1 LQLGIVEARCRTA
14 ITQQLACVLAVLT
27 PFSPVLV
34 ALGNARA
41 QFVAVQPCHAADPGE
56 QTPVEAAITQDAARF
71 VQPVA
76 QLRVAQCR
84 SRASIVQQP
93 ARSRL
98 HPCVSCRWLLRLLGL
113 LAALTL
119 GNSCLNGVLHL
130 TLQIAAKAVLLHLVA
145 ALPDDVCQLAVIQLA
160 HIAGRA
166 QILPRLA
173 VDVAGVTC
181 RRLLRLLG
189 LLASL
194 TLSRCRLHR
203 IAHLVLQP
211 PPQAVLL
218 QQRPALP
225 DRIDQ
230 LTVVQLAH
238 VAAGA
243 QILPRLA
250 IDVAAVIGPLLLL
263 RLLGLLLCLLL
274 LLPGLISGSARKLA
288 PNLIYP
294 SCR

>member
-1 LQLGIVEARCRTA
+1 
-14 ITQQLACVLAVLT
+14 LT
-27 PFSPVLV
+27 
-34 ALGNARA
+34 
-41 QFVAVQPCHAADPGE
+41 
-56 QTPVEAAITQDAARF
+56 
-71 VQPVA
+71 
-76 QLRVAQCR
+76 
-84 SRASIVQQP
+84 
-93 ARSRL
+93 
-98 HPCVSCRWLLRLLGL
+98 
-113 LAALTL
+113 
-119 GNSCLNGVLHL
+119 
-130 TLQIAAKAVLLHLVA
+130 
-145 ALPDDVCQLAVIQLA
+145 VIQLA
-160 HIAGRA
+160 HIARRA

-173 VDVAGVTC
+173 IDVAAVTC
-181 RRLLRLLG
+181 RWLLRLLRLLR

-238 VAAGA
+238 IARRA

-250 IDVAAVIGPLLLL
+250 IDVAAVTCRWLLRLLRLL

-294 SCR
+294 SCRQRFGHGGLTALQALKSLLQFFHAHLLQSLLRERRHRRGHRTGHQSHYGQCNNPGAQRHEVPPWQMPAIIAGFRSHQHKHHGETEMNPA